1 MRDMGSSALRAA
13 AVLAALAALASCKLS
28 VAGQPATAQDFAEI
42 ERGRYLTAVADCTA
56 CHTDPADGKP
66 FAGGRPVPTPFGTV
80 LAANITPDEQTG
92 IGSWTLEQFDAAVR
106 QGRRA
111 DGKRLYPAMPY
122 PYYTKM
128 SRSDV
133 EAIRA
138 YLLTLAPVHKQVDT
152 NQLPFPFSIRWG
164 MRLWDALYFKAEPF
178 EADPSKPEDWNR
190 GAYLVQ
196 GPGHCAACHTPKS
209 WLGADHKD
217 QALQGYSLQG
227 WFAPNI
233 TNDPGQGLGNWSS
246 ADLVAYLKTGH
257 NRFAGASG
265 PMAEEVVHSSSRMTD
280 SDVSAIATYLESK
293 PGGSTAAAKPLPA
306 TNAVMTSGAAIY
318 EDLCSACH
326 RRDGSGVPYLI
337 PDLSHSA
344 SVQARE
350 ATSMLHVVLEG
361 AQTAAT
367 ADEPTGPSMPAFG
380 WQLNDAQ
387 VAAVT
392 TYLRNSWGHGA
403 AATTAGD
410 VRKARENLQAA
421 TAGGQRDD
429 GAALAR
435 DAAE

>member
-1 MRDMGSSALRAA
+1 MHDIGGSTVRAT
-13 AVLAALAALASCKLS
+13 AVLAALVALSSCKLS
-28 VAGQPATAQDFAEI
+28 VAGQPPTPQDFAEI

-56 CHTDPADGKP
+56 CHTDPADDKP
-66 FAGGRPVPTPFGTV
+66 FAGGRPIQTPFGAV

-92 IGSWTLEQFDAAVR
+92 IGTWTPEQFDGAVR
-106 QGRRA
+106 HGRRP
-111 DGKRLYPAMPY
+111 DGKRLYPAMPFV
-122 PYYTKM
+122 YYAKM
-128 SRSDV
+128 SRADV
-133 EAIRA
+133 AAIRA
-138 YLLTLAPVHKQVDT
+138 YLLTLAPVHKQVDS

-164 MRLWDALYFKAEPF
+164 MRLWDALYFKSEPF
-178 EADPSKPEDWNR
+178 AADPSKPEDWNR

-209 WLGADHKD
+209 WLGGDHED

-233 TNDPGQGLGNWSS
+233 TNDPGRGLGNWSA
-246 ADLVAYLKTGH
+246 ADLVTYLKTGH

-265 PMAEEVVHSSSRMTD
+265 PMAEEVVHSSSKMTD
-280 SDVSAIATYLESK
+280 SDLSAIATYLESK
-293 PGGSTAAAKPLPA
+293 PAGSATSDKPLAA

-326 RRDGSGVPYLI
+326 RHDGSGVPYLI

-344 SVQARE
+344 SVQSRE

-367 ADEPTGPSMPAFG
+367 ADEPTGPAMPAFG

-392 TYLRNSWGHGA
+392 TYLRNSWGHA
-403 AATTAGD
+403 APVTTPGD
-410 VRKARENLQAA
+410 VHKLRKDLQAA
-421 TAGGQRDD
+421 TARTTP
-429 GAALAR
+429 
-435 DAAE
+435 